1 MERSWL
7 SKLGAPHDWRAG
19 VTPPS
24 SASPAMQVYPKYSEA
39 LPTDD
44 QTIQA
49 ISKMRVATQPAPSCC
64 AGLRPLLGADCIC
77 NP

>member
-1 MERSWL
+1 
-7 SKLGAPHDWRAG
+7 
-19 VTPPS
+19 
-24 SASPAMQVYPKYSEA
+24 MQVYPKYSEA